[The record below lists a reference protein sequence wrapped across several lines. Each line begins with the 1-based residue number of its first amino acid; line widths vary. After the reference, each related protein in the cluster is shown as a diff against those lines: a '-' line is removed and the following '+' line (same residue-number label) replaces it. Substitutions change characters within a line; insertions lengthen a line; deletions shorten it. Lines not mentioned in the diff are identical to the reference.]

1 MQGFFASDP
10 GLELGGTNLKETRR
24 HRREMP
30 QVLEFVR
37 RMGFWMALVSV
48 VALLTPVPTFADSEL
63 KVPVTQGPKPKLIG
77 GIAGNSAPLHIERL
91 SLDGKPVEVGFYMWP
106 LRVGFLTLISVQ
118 GPVEPML
125 TGLRL
130 VPGAGTDAV
139 PAKAL
144 SLPDGAMK
152 DLSWHEVSP
161 TVRGAWTLELTSG
174 IALTPAEGSAPAQ
187 DASIPR
193 ATLSIDVAGPP
204 ELPRWQAWI
213 IACLPL
219 LGLAFFVRTLGQV
232 TRRSA
237 GNVPWW
243 EADTRGS
250 SR

>member
-1 MQGFFASDP
+1 MQGFDAS
-10 GLELGGTNLKETRR
+10 GSGSKLAQERFLRR
-24 HRREMP
+24 GRS
-30 QVLEFVR
+30 QALEFWKRVS
-37 RMGFWMALVSV
+37 FWAALAGVI
-48 VALLTPVPTFADSEL
+48 AMMMPVPTFADSEL

-118 GPVEPML
+118 GPVDPML

-174 IALTPAEGSAPAQ
+174 IALTPAEGTAPAQ